1 MTKWGVIVFI
11 SADHTEQIKNFLS
24 NSTKQLGNQNLQFN
38 LEDTRKMNDQGS
50 NIKLNTCL

>member
-38 LEDTRKMNDQGS
+38 LENTRKMNDQGS

>member
-38 LEDTRKMNDQGS
+38 LENTRKMNDQGS
-50 NIKLNTCL
+50 NITLNTCL

>member
-1 MTKWGVIVFI
+1 MGVIVFI

>member
-1 MTKWGVIVFI
+1 MTKVGVIVFI